1 MNDIKSCTYLMAYAT
16 TDSERKEIAMKPTAE
31 NIANFI
37 MQNREASIMITDEL
51 DREMITA
58 EYGFINRCVD
68 QNFLLQELHPVIIP
82 IQRGQRK
89 VGEVEEI
96 DLNPPEDDADLEL

>member
-1 MNDIKSCTYLMAYAT
+1 MRDMKSCAFLMAYAT
-16 TDSERKEIAMKPTAE
+16 KGSERKEMAIKPTAE

-37 MQNREASIMITDEL
+37 MQNREASVIISDEL

-68 QNFLLQELHPVIIP
+68 QNFLLQELHPAIIP
-82 IQRGQRK
+82 IQRGQK
-89 VGEVEEI
+89 EVGDVEEF
-96 DLNPPEDDADLEL
+96 DLNPPEDDEDLEL